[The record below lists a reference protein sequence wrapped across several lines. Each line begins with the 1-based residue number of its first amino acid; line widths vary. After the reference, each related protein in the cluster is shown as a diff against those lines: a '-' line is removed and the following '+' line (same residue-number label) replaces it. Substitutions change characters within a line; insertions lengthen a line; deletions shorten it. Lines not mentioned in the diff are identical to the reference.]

1 MPDRVKL
8 ALTAIAL
15 ALATACSHPPARKVI
30 VIGVDG
36 MDPAFVSSH
45 WNSLPHLSD
54 LRRRGA
60 FSPLSTTNPPQSP
73 VAWTTFITGL
83 DPAQHGVFDFVQRN
97 PSTLEPYSSFGHIA
111 ESRFQLPLGPYL
123 LPLWPAR
130 AERLY
135 SGAPFW
141 QFLANSGIS
150 ATIYRVP
157 NNYPPVHAGLALAG
171 MGTPD
176 LRGTLGT
183 FTYFTS
189 DPEQL
194 THSVSG
200 GEFVHVDP
208 FHGEV
213 TLTLEGPPN
222 PLRADRKPATAEI
235 QADIDPEDDAARFIS
250 GNQMAVL
257 KPGEWS
263 SWFTAEFPLMP
274 GFASTRGMVRIYVLE
289 LHPYFRVYVSPLN
302 ADPTDSALP
311 ISYPAKFAR
320 GIASRIGPFYTTG
333 IPEDTAALRQGVFN
347 LPQFLSQTNLVAE
360 DEHRLFTAALG
371 QYHDGLL
378 FFYFSTVDQN
388 SHVLFGVR
396 DDQLLQTYQSID
408 KAIGEAVHAH
418 PGADFIVLS
427 DHGFTTFNRAVH
439 LNRWL
444 ADHDWLVTHTATA
457 SGIDW
462 SHTQAYSLGL
472 NGLYLNLAGREAHG
486 IVHPGPEARHLLDQ
500 IRAALLAWRD
510 PANGNPIVD
519 TVTSPDPDYSQANRA
534 PDLIVGYAPGY
545 RASWQTALGDA
556 PNREIEDNTD
566 PWLADHCVDPAHVPG
581 VLFSTLPLHATNP
594 ALKDLPVSILRL
606 YHLTPPHAMQGKN
619 LF

>member
-1 MPDRVKL
+1 MPERTRFT
-8 ALTAIAL
+8 LTFLAL
-15 ALATACSHPPARKVI
+15 ALSTACSHPPARKVI

-36 MDPAFVSSH
+36 MDPGFVQSH
-45 WNSLPHLSD
+45 WNSLPNLSE

-60 FSPLSTTNPPQSP
+60 FSPLTTTDPPQSP

-83 DPAQHGVFDFVQRN
+83 DPSAHGVFDFVHRN
-97 PSTLEPYSSFGHIA
+97 PATLESESSFGRVA
-111 ESRFQLPLGPYL
+111 QPSLQLPLGPYL

-135 SGAPFW
+135 SGTPFW
-141 QFLANSGIS
+141 QLLASHDVP

-157 NNYPPVHAGLALAG
+157 NNYPPVQAGQALAG

-176 LRGTLGT
+176 LRGTPGT

-194 THSVSG
+194 THSVPG
-200 GEFVHVDP
+200 GEIVHVDP

-213 TLTLEGPPN
+213 TLTLQGPPN
-222 PLRADRKPATAEI
+222 PLRADHKPATAEI
-235 QADIDPEDDAARFIS
+235 QVDIDPEEDGARFTS
-250 GNQMAVL
+250 GRDMAVL
-257 KPGEWS
+257 QPGEWS
-263 SWFTAEFPLMP
+263 SWLSAEFPFMP
-274 GFASTRGMVRIYVLE
+274 GIASARGIFRIFVVE

-302 ADPTDSALP
+302 ADPTDPALP
-311 ISYPAKFAR
+311 LSYPSNFVR
-320 GIASRIGPFYTTG
+320 NIASRIGRFYTTG
-333 IPEDTAALRQGVFN
+333 IPEDTAALRQGIFN
-347 LPQFLSQTNLVAE
+347 LPQFLSQSNLAAK
-360 DEHRLFTAALG
+360 DEHRLFTDALAH
-371 QYHDGLL
+371 YHDGLL
-378 FFYFSTVDQN
+378 FFYFSTLDQN
-388 SHVLFGVR
+388 SHVLFGIR

-408 KAIGEAVHAH
+408 NAIGEAVHAH

-457 SGIDW
+457 AGIDW
-462 SHTQAYSLGL
+462 SRTQAYAFGL

-486 IVHPGPEARHLLDQ
+486 IVHPGPEARHLLDE

-510 PANGNPIVD
+510 PADGNPIVES
-519 TVTSPDPDYSQANRA
+519 VTEPNPAPSLANRA
-534 PDLIVGYAPGY
+534 PDLIIGYAPGY
-545 RASWQTALGDA
+545 RASWRTALGDA
-556 PNREIEDNTD
+556 PNREIKDNTD
-566 PWLADHCVDPAHVPG
+566 PWVADHCVNPARVPG
-581 VLFSTLPLHATNP
+581 VLFTTLPLHAASP
-594 ALKDLPVSILRL
+594 ALKDLPVSILHL
-606 YHLTPPHAMQGKN
+606 YRLTPPPEMTGKN